1 MAGDAEANVGGGDF
15 AQVRLPPAP
24 LTLGVPVRYS
34 FGTACASD
42 GDSSSS
48 LPVPPPPSPFPQ
60 VQELT
65 QKNEKLVMAL
75 DAANR
80 KVAELSAVLETGG
93 NRLTAGVRESKIVEV
108 SKKNR
113 NLNLAL
119 EREKAE
125 KQRALAQLKAA
136 NARLDENGKDR
147 TESQVEAACR
157 EVVEEASKNAET
169 AQKECAEWR
178 EKWKAATA
186 RAERFSGQKAYI
198 KTENDRLKVIIRR
211 EIGEEVDFGNLDEA
225 ISATGGWK
233 GRARQ
238 IRDLKMRCDVL
249 KAQLADANDAL
260 KVLAAEPGSELDPV
274 TAARR
279 ELDEARDALDRAR
292 DETAKVRE
300 KAKAGATRR
309 RELEAETADL
319 REKLAALKEK
329 SDHDDTFVAALRS
342 ELDRANQRA
351 SMGAAT
357 GDFSGKSV
365 PAAVYKSMEARAVAQ
380 EEKLREQDREMRTLR
395 AAIASGDVLADT
407 TSAAAIAAAAAG
419 GDFSADDDDDAPDDA
434 SHQHEEDVA
443 NLIRHSETLER
454 VCEQLRGKLVVAE
467 KQVDQ
472 LRDQVQME
480 RGKYMGLLAR
490 MESAGGETAD
500 RAEAAAANDAEM
512 EALRARKE
520 SEISALRTALD
531 EQKKETARVK
541 AQSKEQIEAMEQ
553 EVELYVEM
561 MEEMK
566 KEAAKRNSG
575 SGTAT
580 PKPRSGLPA

>member
-1 MAGDAEANVGGGDF
+1 MGRHA
-15 AQVRLPPAP
+15 
-24 LTLGVPVRYS
+24 
-34 FGTACASD
+34 ASD
-42 GDSSSS
+42 DDSSSS
-48 LPVPPPPSPFPQ
+48 LPVPPTPSPFPQ

-93 NRLTAGVRESKIVEV
+93 DRLTAGVRESKIVEV

-198 KTENDRLKVIIRR
+198 KTENDRLKRIIRR
-211 EIGEEVDFGNLDEA
+211 EIGDEVDLGNLDEA
-225 ISATGGWK
+225 NSATGGWK

-274 TAARR
+274 AAARR

-292 DETAKVRE
+292 DETAKARE

-329 SDHDDTFVAALRS
+329 SDHDNRFVATLKS

-351 SMGAAT
+351 SVGAAT

-365 PAAVYKSMEARAVAQ
+365 PAAVFKSMEARAVAQ

-419 GDFSADDDDDAPDDA
+419 GESSADDDDAPGAA
-434 SHQHEEDVA
+434 SRQHEEDVA

-480 RGKYMGLLAR
+480 RGKYTGLLAR

-541 AQSKEQIEAMEQ
+541 AQSKEQIESMER

-561 MEEMK
+561 VEEMK
-566 KEAAKRNSG
+566 KEAAKRKSG

-580 PKPRSGLPA
+580 PKPKSGLPA

>member
-1 MAGDAEANVGGGDF
+1 
-15 AQVRLPPAP
+15 
-24 LTLGVPVRYS
+24 
-34 FGTACASD
+34 
-42 GDSSSS
+42 
-48 LPVPPPPSPFPQ
+48 
-60 VQELT
+60 
-65 QKNEKLVMAL
+65 MAL

-93 NRLTAGVRESKIVEV
+93 DRLTAGVRESKIVEV

-198 KTENDRLKVIIRR
+198 KTENDRLKRIIRR
-211 EIGEEVDFGNLDEA
+211 EIGDEVDLGNLDEA
-225 ISATGGWK
+225 NSATGGWK

-274 TAARR
+274 AAARR

-292 DETAKVRE
+292 DETAKARE

-329 SDHDDTFVAALRS
+329 SDHDNRFVATLKS

-351 SMGAAT
+351 SVGAAT

-365 PAAVYKSMEARAVAQ
+365 PAAVFKSMEARAVAQ

-419 GDFSADDDDDAPDDA
+419 GESSADDDDAPGRRRANTRRTSRISSATPRRSSGCA
-434 SHQHEEDVA
+434 SSSA
-443 NLIRHSETLER
+443 GNWWWRRNRWTSFGTRCRWSAGSTR
-454 VCEQLRGKLVVAE
+454 VCWLVWNPRGERRRIAPKPPPRTTPRWRRFARGKS
-467 KQVDQ
+467 
-472 LRDQVQME
+472 LRFLRFE
-480 RGKYMGLLAR
+480 RRWTSRRRRRRG
-490 MESAGGETAD
+490 
-500 RAEAAAANDAEM
+500 
-512 EALRARKE
+512 
-520 SEISALRTALD
+520 
-531 EQKKETARVK
+531 
-541 AQSKEQIEAMEQ
+541 
-553 EVELYVEM
+553 
-561 MEEMK
+561 
-566 KEAAKRNSG
+566 
-575 SGTAT
+575 
-580 PKPRSGLPA
+580 